1 MDRKRNPHLGSTRLH
16 LKTQRAQAALMD
28 HRAARAVK
36 ERYDKQKFYNKVK
49 GLTHSIL
56 LGYLFSCLGVLT
68 ILGLGWIV
76 NTTL

>member
-1 MDRKRNPHLGSTRLH
+1 MDRKRYPYLGSTGLYF
-16 LKTQRAQAALMD
+16 KTRRAQTALMD

-36 ERYDKQKFYNKVK
+36 ERHEKQKFYNKVE

-76 NTTL
+76 STTL